1 MVSCQLYWRPGGGA
15 IKPDVVCVTGVVL
28 AAAVGGCDGYVR
40 TELGSSFG
48 SEPDG
53 YFRRES
59 DRFCT
64 DFGCAFLPLP
74 LPGLRASRRRSSLRG
89 LRRSGWSARYSRISA

>member
-1 MVSCQLYWRPGGGA
+1 MVSCQLYWWSRGVA
-15 IKPDVVCVTGVVL
+15 IKPDVVCVTGFVL
-28 AAAVGGCDGYVR
+28 AATVGGCDGYVR

>member
-1 MVSCQLYWRPGGGA
+1 MVSCQLYWWSRGGA
-15 IKPDVVCVTGVVL
+15 IKPDVVCVTGAVL
-28 AAAVGGCDGYVR
+28 AAALGEGDGYVR